1 MSSLQHD
8 GLEPKG
14 NTQNDACYSSS
25 VDSRCFFLSLFV
37 LSHAEAAEHPNVV
50 WIVVDDMSPNF
61 SCYGETVIQT
71 PHVDR
76 LAAEGVRFTRAYATS
91 PVCSTFRSALITG
104 MYQTATGTHH
114 HRSGRGEHRIS
125 LPAGVKP
132 VPKLFQEAGYYTCI
146 GSGLLDLD
154 YRSQPLTDRSRG
166 KNGENGLQL

>member
-1 MSSLQHD
+1 MLVIRLQ
-8 GLEPKG
+8 L
-14 NTQNDACYSSS
+14 TLVAY
-25 VDSRCFFLSLFV
+25 FLSLFV
-37 LSHAEAAEHPNVV
+37 LSYAEAVEHPNVL

-132 VPKLFQEAGYYTCI
+132 VPKLFQETLFLEFGN
-146 GSGLLDLD
+146 
-154 YRSQPLTDRSRG
+154 R
-166 KNGENGLQL
+166 